1 MTDLHADA
9 ANGEVV
15 PAPGAST
22 AGAVTT
28 FSLGDPMPV
37 LDSRGLL
44 DYLECCRN
52 GRCYEPPIFLSGL
65 SRTTRSNP
73 FLHSGLIFKRNMLVR
88 TFVPHRLLERT
99 AFSQLALDYLVF
111 GMAYLGHQIS
121 HSGRLLQLHPLM
133 AQYMR
138 RGVQPVEF
146 FQVRAAHPPAAAGY
160 LPAKC
165 GWIRFDSGCG
175 HGLGVDGTGT
185 SSIAH
190 GHGQR
195 VAQRGGHYFRAL

>member
-1 MTDLHADA
+1 
-9 ANGEVV
+9 
-15 PAPGAST
+15 
-22 AGAVTT
+22 
-28 FSLGDPMPV
+28 
-37 LDSRGLL
+37 
-44 DYLECCRN
+44 
-52 GRCYEPPIFLSGL
+52 
-65 SRTTRSNP
+65 
-73 FLHSGLIFKRNMLVR
+73 MLVR

-111 GMAYLGHQIS
+111 GMAYLGRQIS